1 MRDKRAAE
9 CTIGILTLALMAVVL
24 AFAVWASAYGADEN
38 GALLSGSIKSDS
50 GEKMGGVTVSAKA
63 EGRNITTSVFTDQQ
77 GDYYF
82 PPLAPGEYEVWAQ
95 ADAFETAREKVLLVQ
110 GLNLVSTKHQDFTLK
125 PLKDFQRQLT
135 GDQLLASLPDSTPDD
150 RRLKRVLRNSCTGCH
165 QPNYILQERFDNA
178 GWTAILDLM
187 KRVNVAG
194 GYLGD
199 KPDVVAPI
207 IDFHEKELAA
217 YLARVSGPGPTAMSF
232 KVRPLP
238 TGEAARAVFTEYD
251 VPIAPDE
258 KMGTEYITNNGSDW
272 SLGTPSSLSGA
283 HGIHDAQADLN
294 GNIWFSY
301 NVSNHDIS
309 LGRVDAKTGALKTFR
324 IAGLHGMAANGHG
337 LTRDAQGILWFNMTA
352 GVEGGQGRLAK
363 IDPATEQIK
372 VFTVPEGMTGP
383 TATAGTAD
391 VDGKGKIWATTGPG
405 AVRFDPQTEHFT
417 EFKSPIYKNADGIGN
432 TYGLAADGDGNGW
445 WAQMNMDTVS
455 KADVKTGKVT
465 QIKIPPVPG
474 QMELATEEERKI
486 YADAGNTWNT
496 AKPWAEGPRRMGA
509 DKNGHMIWV
518 CDWWGG
524 SLAKIDTHSLKV
536 TMVPLPRPDAQQ
548 PYQAQVDS
556 SHNVW
561 INLMNADEVIKFDPK
576 TSKWTEY
583 PFPTLG
589 AETRYVS
596 LLEKDGGLQVILPY
610 SRARKVARMTIRSEK
625 DLESLKAQ
633 AQRREQASSR

>member
-1 MRDKRAAE
+1 MRNKRASE
-9 CTIGILTLALMAVVL
+9 CTIGVLTLSLVAVVL
-24 AFAVWASAYGADEN
+24 AASALAYGAEEN
-38 GALLSGSIKSDS
+38 GALLSGTIKSDS

-63 EGRNITTSVFTDQQ
+63 EGRTITTSVFTDQQ

-95 ADAFETAREKVLLVQ
+95 ADRFETARAKV
-110 GLNLVSTKHQDFTLK
+110 NLTAAQHQDFALQ

-135 GDQLLASLPDSTPDD
+135 GDQLLASLPDGTPDD
-150 RRLKRVLRNSCTGCH
+150 RRLKRVFRNSCTGCH
-165 QPNYILQERFDNA
+165 QPNYILQERFDVA
-178 GWTAILDLM
+178 GWTAVLDLM

-199 KPDVVAPI
+199 KSEPAPI

-217 YLARVSGPGPTAMSF
+217 YLARVSGPEPTAMNF
-232 KVRPLP
+232 KLRPRP
-238 TGEAARAVFTEYD
+238 TGEAARAVFTEYE

-309 LGRVDAKTGALKTFR
+309 LGRVDAKTGALKTFK

-337 LTRDAQGILWFNMTA
+337 LTRDSQGTLWFNMTA

-363 IDPATEQIK
+363 IDPVTEQIE

-405 AVRFDPQTEHFT
+405 AVRFDPGTRQFT

-445 WAQMNMDTVS
+445 WEQMNMDTVS
-455 KADVKTGKVT
+455 KADIKTGKVT

-474 QMELATEEERKI
+474 QMDLATEEERKV
-486 YADAGNTWNT
+486 YSAAGNTWNT
-496 AKPWAEGPRRMGA
+496 AMPWAEGPRRMGA
-509 DKNGHMIWV
+509 DKNGHVVWV

-536 TMVPLPRPDAQQ
+536 NVIPLPRPDAQQ

-633 AQRREQASSR
+633 AQRREQARVR

>member
-1 MRDKRAAE
+1 MRNTRMFWAQRPGGPLILAIMAIVVGASFSPRARGAE
-9 CTIGILTLALMAVVL
+9 
-24 AFAVWASAYGADEN
+24 EN
-38 GALLSGSIKSDS
+38 GALLTGTVKSDS
-50 GEKMGGVTVSAKA
+50 GEKMAGVTVSAKA

-82 PPLAPGEYEVWAQ
+82 PPLAPGEYQVWAQ
-95 ADAFETAREKVLLVQ
+95 ADTFETARAMVNVT
-110 GLNLVSTKHQDFTLK
+110 GTRHQDFVLK
-125 PLKDFQRQLT
+125 PLKDFQKQLT
-135 GDQLLASLPDSTPDD
+135 GDQLLASLPDGTPED
-150 RRLKRVLRNSCTGCH
+150 RRLKRVFRNSCTSCH
-165 QPNYILQERFDNA
+165 QPNYILQERFDTA
-178 GWTAILDLM
+178 GWTAILELM

-199 KPDVVAPI
+199 KPDVIAPI
-207 IDFHEKELAA
+207 IDFHEKDLAA
-217 YLARVSGPGPTAMSF
+217 YLARVSGPDQTAMNF
-232 KVRPLP
+232 KLRPRP

-258 KMGTEYITNNGSDW
+258 KGATEFITNNGSDW

-309 LGRVDAKTGALKTFR
+309 LGRVDAKTGALKTFKVP
-324 IAGLHGMAANGHG
+324 GLNGMAANGHG
-337 LTRDAQGILWFNMTA
+337 LVRDPQGILWFNMSA
-352 GVEGGQGRLAK
+352 GVPGGQGRLAK
-363 IDPATEQIK
+363 IDPATEK
-372 VFTVPEGMTGP
+372 VEVFTVPEGMTGP
-383 TATAGTAD
+383 TATAGTSD
-391 VDGKGKIWATTGPG
+391 VDGKGKIWSTTGPG
-405 AVRFDPQTEHFT
+405 AVRFDPETKQFT
-417 EFKSPIYKNADGIGN
+417 EFKSPVYKNADGIGN

-455 KADVKTGKVT
+455 KADFKSGKVT

-474 QMELATEEERKI
+474 QMDLATEEERKM
-486 YADAGNTWNT
+486 YAAAGSTWNS
-496 AKPWAEGPRRMGA
+496 AMPWAEGPRRMGA
-509 DKNGHMIWV
+509 DKNGHFVWV

-524 SLAKIDTHSLKV
+524 SLARIDTHTLKV
-536 TMVPLPRPDAQQ
+536 NMIPLPRPDAQQ

-556 SHNVW
+556 NHNVW

-576 TSKWTEY
+576 SSKWTEY

-596 LLEKDGGLQVILPY
+596 LLEKDGAIQVILPY

-625 DLESLKAQ
+625 ELQSLRTQ
-633 AQRREQASSR
+633 ALQEQARAH